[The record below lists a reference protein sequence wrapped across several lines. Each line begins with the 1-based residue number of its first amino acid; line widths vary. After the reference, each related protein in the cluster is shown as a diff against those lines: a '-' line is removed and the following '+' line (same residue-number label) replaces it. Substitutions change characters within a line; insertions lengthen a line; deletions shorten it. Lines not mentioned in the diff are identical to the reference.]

1 MKLHGAE
8 KRYQIF
14 IYTLVSLLLIVSVFP
29 LFYVVCVSLTTEQEW
44 LRRGN
49 LMLIPYQPSLEAYVR
64 IFTTNALIL
73 NSFWVSV
80 FRTAVGTVLC
90 LAFTLI
96 PGYAISRKDMPGS
109 RFLMGMVLVT
119 VLFSGGLIPTFLVV
133 KDTGLY
139 NSIWALIVPGLTYS
153 WGCLVFK
160 QFFANLPTEIEE
172 AAEVDGVSKFGL
184 FIRIVLP
191 SSMAVIAAIGLFTA
205 VGHWNAWFDAMV
217 YITEDK
223 KKPLQLILYNM
234 NADANMGYNTNEL
247 NQFDVRVSTRSL
259 RMALTVI
266 GTVPIL
272 CVYPF
277 LQKHFVKGVYVGA
290 VKG

>member
-1 MKLHGAE
+1 MKLHGSE
-8 KRYQIF
+8 LSYQVF
-14 IYTLVSLLLIVSVFP
+14 IYVFVSLLLLVSVFP
-29 LFYVVCVSLTTEQEW
+29 LFYVVCVSLTSEQEW
-44 LRRGN
+44 LDRGN
-49 LMLIPYQPSLEAYVR
+49 LMLIPLKPSLEAYNR

-73 NSFWVSV
+73 NSFWISV
-80 FRTAVGTVLC
+80 LRTVVGTAMC
-90 LAFTLI
+90 LSFTLV

-109 RFLMGMVLVT
+109 KFLMTLILIT

-133 KDTGLY
+133 KDTRLY
-139 NSIWALIVPGLTYS
+139 NTIWALIVPGLTYS

-160 QFFANLPTEIEE
+160 QFFANLPSEIEE
-172 AAEVDGVSKFGL
+172 AAEVDGVSKLGL
-184 FIRIVLP
+184 FFRIVLP
-191 SSMAVIAAIGLFTA
+191 SSLAVIAAIGLFTA
-205 VGHWNAWFDAMV
+205 VGHWNSWFDAMV
-217 YITEDK
+217 YITDDA

-234 NADANMGYNTNEL
+234 NADANIGYNSNEL
-247 NQFDVRVSTRSL
+247 NQFEVRVSTRSL

-277 LQKHFVKGVYVGA
+277 LQKYFVKGVYVGA